1 MNDRTPAATRIS
13 RIFDSIT
20 EPAPKR
26 VLLVDDEESIRNA
39 IGKFLRA
46 RGYDVAVT
54 DSGAGAI
61 DLLQQERFD
70 ALLCDVRMPGM
81 SGTEVVP
88 RAMELRPDLAV
99 VMLTAVNDAP
109 TATDVLAHGAM
120 DYLMKPVE
128 LDDLARAVERALR
141 KREMEIQRRTV
152 ERMIRE
158 EVALRTDELRREQA
172 ALAEISISIVRS
184 LANAQ
189 EAKDPFLR
197 GHSQRVAALGASIA
211 SAMGLADDE
220 VEDIR
225 LSGQL
230 HDVGKIGIPEALLH
244 KPGPLTEDEYRRVK
258 EHVRIGM
265 EILTPLASL
274 ARALPAIHDHH
285 ERWDGSGYPRGLSG
299 EQISIGGRILAAVDA
314 FDALTSR
321 RAYREPLSPH
331 ETIDLLS
338 ASAGAHLDPV
348 VVEALRRAVLGR
360 TSLHFIDEAR

>member
-1 MNDRTPAATRIS
+1 MTDRTPAATRIS

-20 EPAPKR
+20 EPPTKR
-26 VLLVDDEESIRNA
+26 VLVVDDEDSIRNA
-39 IGKFLRA
+39 IAKFLKS
-46 RGYDVAVT
+46 RGFDVSTASDGT
-54 DSGAGAI
+54 TAL

-109 TATDVLAHGAM
+109 TATEALAKGAL

-128 LDDLARAVERALR
+128 LDDLAAAVERALR
-141 KREMEIQRRTV
+141 RRELEIQQRNV

-172 ALAEISISIVRS
+172 ALAEISISIVRA
-184 LANAQ
+184 LINAQ

-197 GHSQRVAALGASIA
+197 GHSQRVAALAASIA
-211 SAMGLADDE
+211 SSMGLADDA
-220 VEDIR
+220 VEDLR
-225 LSGQL
+225 LAGQL
-230 HDVGKIGIPEALLH
+230 HDIGKIGIPESLLH
-244 KPGPLTEDEYRRVK
+244 KAGPLTEEEYIRVK

-265 EILTPLASL
+265 DILTPLAPL
-274 ARALPAIHDHH
+274 ARVLPAIHDHH
-285 ERWDGSGYPRGLSG
+285 ERWDGSGYPRALSG
-299 EQISIGGRILAAVDA
+299 EQISLGGRILAAVDA

-321 RAYREPLSPH
+321 RAYREPLTPH

-338 ASAGAHLDPV
+338 TTAGAHLDPV
-348 VVEALRRAVLGR
+348 VVDALRRTVLGR

>member
-1 MNDRTPAATRIS
+1 MSDNTPAAVRIT
-13 RIFDSIT
+13 RIFDPLT
-20 EPAPKR
+20 EAAPKR
-26 VLLVDDEESIRNA
+26 VLLVDDEESIRTA
-39 IGKFLRA
+39 IGKFLKA
-46 RGYDVAVT
+46 RGYDVAVA
-54 DSGAGAI
+54 DNGRDAL
-61 DLLQQERFD
+61 DLLEQERFD

-88 RAMELRPDLAV
+88 RAMELRPELAV
-99 VMLTAVNDAP
+99 LMLTAVNDAP
-109 TATDVLAHGAM
+109 TATDVLANGAM
-120 DYLMKPVE
+120 DYLMKPVA
-128 LDDLARAVERALR
+128 LDDLVKAVERALR
-141 KREMEIQRRTV
+141 KRELEIQQRKV

-172 ALAEISISIVRS
+172 ALAEISISSVRA

-211 SAMGLADDE
+211 SSMGLPDDE

-230 HDVGKIGIPEALLH
+230 HDVGKIGIPESLLN
-244 KPGPLTEDEYRRVK
+244 KPGPLTADEYLRVQ

-265 EILTPLASL
+265 DILTPLASL

-285 ERWDGSGYPRGLSG
+285 ERWDGSGYPRGLAG

-321 RAYREPLSPH
+321 RAYREPLTPH

-348 VVEALRRAVLGR
+348 VVDALRRAVLGR